1 VRFRGR
7 VATKKRGLG
16 SRKWYSIMKR
26 PPIGSSFATAAP
38 LSDPLPVAQARAKLK
53 EMMVSLVSGV

>member
-1 VRFRGR
+1 
-7 VATKKRGLG
+7 
-16 SRKWYSIMKR
+16 MKR